1 MPEWLP
7 IVGTLLG
14 TVLLVGGGMA
24 GSAMT
29 NKVAKRANETAS
41 VAVSRSA
48 ENDLIDQLQEEL
60 SQYRIENNERA
71 TGQDRRMQ
79 TLEDRNLE
87 ITTERDILRDYAH
100 QLRSDI
106 LSSKPPPPAEWPA
119 GVYR

>member
-79 TLEDRNLE
+79 TLEDRNIE

-106 LSSKPPPPAEWPA
+106 FSSKPPPPAEWPP

>member
-14 TVLLVGGGMA
+14 TVLLVGGGIA
-24 GSAMT
+24 GSVMT
-29 NKVAKRANETAS
+29 NRVAKRANETAP
-41 VAVSRSA
+41 VAVNRSA
-48 ENDLIDQLQEEL
+48 ENVFIDQLQEEL
-60 SQYRIENNERA
+60 AQYREENNARA
-71 TGQDRRMQ
+71 TEQDRRMQ

-87 ITTERDILRDYAH
+87 ITVERDILRDYAH

-106 LSSKPPPPAEWPA
+106 YNQKEPPPTDWPA

>member
-7 IVGTLLG
+7 LVGTIVGS
-14 TVLLVGGGMA
+14 VLLFAGGIVG
-24 GSAMT
+24 SILT
-29 NKVAKRANETAS
+29 YRVTKRANETAS

-60 SQYRIENNERA
+60 AQYREENNARA
-71 TGQDRRMQ
+71 TVQDRRMQ

-87 ITTERDILRDYAH
+87 ITTERDKLRDYAH

-106 LSSKPPPPAEWPA
+106 FSAKPPPPTAWPE
-119 GVYR
+119 GIYR

>member
-106 LSSKPPPPAEWPA
+106 LSSKPPPPAAWPE